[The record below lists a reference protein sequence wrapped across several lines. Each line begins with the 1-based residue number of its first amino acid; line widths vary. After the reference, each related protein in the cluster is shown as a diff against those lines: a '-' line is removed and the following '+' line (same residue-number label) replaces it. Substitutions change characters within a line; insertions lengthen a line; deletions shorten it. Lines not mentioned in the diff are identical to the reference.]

1 LPHHVPLIATIAV
14 GLAVAF
20 LLGFAAARLRLPP
33 IIGYLLAGIVVGPFT
48 PGFVADTNLAPQ
60 LAEIGV
66 ILLMFGVGM
75 HFSLADLREV
85 RNIAIPG
92 AIVQIAVATALGA
105 GMATLWGW
113 PLVSGLVFGLALS
126 VASTVV
132 LLKALEQH
140 GALDSV
146 NGRIAVGWLIVEDL
160 AMVVALVV
168 LPAVAESLGPAAASA
183 PLDWP
188 ELGRELGIALGK
200 IAVFF
205 VVIYFVG
212 VRLFPWLFA
221 QVANAGSRDLVTL
234 FVIAVALGIAYG
246 SAIVFDVSFALGAFF
261 AGVVINE
268 SKLTSRIASEAIPLE
283 NAFSVLF
290 FVSVGMLFDPAVL
303 FERPLQVVA
312 VILIVVA
319 GKSLAALLIVLAFR
333 YPLRTALTVSAS
345 LAQIGEFSFILAAMG
360 VSLTLLP
367 AEGQSLILAA
377 ALLSIMLNPLVFR
390 TIDPIER
397 LALSMQPLASWLERL
412 ARIEP
417 DRADSPVSDLRDHV
431 VLVGYG
437 RVGREIGRTLKEGNI
452 PFVVIEQNAER
463 VAKLRGQG
471 VAAIRGDASVEGVIA
486 HASLPGARMLVAAIP
501 DAFQARRM
509 LDHARKANPG
519 IDSVVRT
526 HSREELELLQEAG
539 FGLVLMAERE
549 LADRM
554 SSYVTAAFKPRAEA
568 E

>member
-20 LLGFAAARLRLPP
+20 LLGFAAARLRMPP
-33 IIGYLLAGIVVGPFT
+33 IIGYLLAGVAVGPFT
-48 PGFVADTNLAPQ
+48 PGFVADSGLAGQ

-75 HFSLADLREV
+75 HFSLADLRAV
-85 RNIAIPG
+85 RGIAIPG
-92 AIVQIAVATALGA
+92 AIAQIVVATAMGA
-105 GMATLWGW
+105 TVAMLWDW

-146 NGRIAVGWLIVEDL
+146 NGRIAVGWLVVEDI
-160 AMVVALVV
+160 AMVLALVV
-168 LPAVAESLGPAAASA
+168 LPAVAHSLGPEAGSA
-183 PLDWP
+183 PVNWAL
-188 ELGRELGIALGK
+188 LARELGIALGK
-200 IAVFF
+200 IVVFF
-205 VVIYFVG
+205 VIIHYVG

-221 QVANAGSRDLVTL
+221 QVAHTGSRELLTL
-234 FVIAVALGIAYG
+234 FVIGVALGIAYG

-268 SKLTSRIASEAIPLE
+268 SKLTSRIAAESVPLE
-283 NAFSVLF
+283 NAFAVLF

-303 FERPLQVVA
+303 LERPAQVAA

-319 GKSLAALLIVLAFR
+319 GKSFAALLIVLAFR

-360 VSLTLLP
+360 VALGLLP
-367 AEGQSLILAA
+367 AEGQSLILVG
-377 ALLSIMLNPLVFR
+377 ALLSITLNPLVFR
-390 TIDPIER
+390 TIDPVER
-397 LALSMQPLASWLERL
+397 LGLSLQPLARWLERL
-412 ARIEP
+412 ARTDP
-417 DRADSPVSDLRDHV
+417 GTTDSPIGELRDHV

-437 RVGREIGRTLKEGNI
+437 RVGREIGRTLEQAHI
-452 PFVVIEQNAER
+452 PYVVIEQNADYVQR
-463 VAKLRGQG
+463 LRQQQ
-471 VAAIRGDASVEGVIA
+471 VPAIRGDASIERVLA
-486 HASLPGARMLVAAIP
+486 HASLPSARMLVAAIP
-501 DAFQARRM
+501 DAFQARRV
-509 LDHARKANPG
+509 LEHARKVNPA

-526 HSREELELLQEAG
+526 HSRAEMKLLQDAG
-539 FGLVLMAERE
+539 FRLVLMAEQE

-554 SSYVTAAFKPRAEA
+554 SGYVTAAFRPEPAE
-568 E
+568 

>member
-20 LLGFAAARLRLPP
+20 LLGFAAARLRMPP
-33 IIGYLLAGIVVGPFT
+33 IIGYLLAGVAVGPFT
-48 PGFVADTNLAPQ
+48 PGFVADTGLAGQ

-75 HFSLADLREV
+75 HFSLADLRAV
-85 RNIAIPG
+85 RGIAIPG
-92 AIVQIAVATALGA
+92 AIAQIVVATAMGA
-105 GMATLWGW
+105 TVAMLWDW

-146 NGRIAVGWLIVEDL
+146 NGRIAVGWLVVEDI
-160 AMVVALVV
+160 AMVLALVV
-168 LPAVAESLGPAAASA
+168 LPAVAHSLGPEAGSA
-183 PLDWP
+183 PVNWTL
-188 ELGRELGIALGK
+188 LARELGIALGK
-200 IAVFF
+200 IVVFF
-205 VVIYFVG
+205 VIIHYVG

-221 QVANAGSRDLVTL
+221 QVAHTGSRELLTL
-234 FVIAVALGIAYG
+234 FVIGVALGIAYG
-246 SAIVFDVSFALGAFF
+246 SAIAFDVSFALGAFF

-268 SKLTSRIASEAIPLE
+268 SKLTSRIAAEAVPLE
-283 NAFSVLF
+283 NAFAVLF

-303 FERPLQVVA
+303 FDRPLQVLA

-319 GKSLAALLIVLAFR
+319 GKSFAALLIVLAFR

-360 VSLTLLP
+360 VALGLLP
-367 AEGQSLILAA
+367 QEGQSLILVG
-377 ALLSIMLNPLVFR
+377 ALLSITLNPLVFR
-390 TIDPIER
+390 TIDPMER
-397 LALSMQPLASWLERL
+397 LGLSLQPLAGWLERL
-412 ARIEP
+412 ARTDP
-417 DRADSPVSDLRDHV
+417 DQTGSPPLGELRDHV

-437 RVGREIGRTLKEGNI
+437 RVGREIGGTLEKAHI
-452 PFVVIEQNAER
+452 PFVVIEQNAEFVER
-463 VAKLRGQG
+463 LRQQG
-471 VAAIRGDASVEGVIA
+471 VPAIRGDASTERVLD
-486 HASLPGARMLVAAIP
+486 HAALPAARMLVAAVP

-509 LDHARKANPG
+509 LQHARKVNPT

-526 HSREELELLQEAG
+526 HSRAEFKLLQDAG
-539 FGLVLMAERE
+539 FGLVLMAEQE

-554 SSYVTAAFKPRAEA
+554 SGYVTAAFCPGPAE
-568 E
+568 

>member
-1 LPHHVPLIATIAV
+1 
-14 GLAVAF
+14 
-20 LLGFAAARLRLPP
+20 
-33 IIGYLLAGIVVGPFT
+33 
-48 PGFVADTNLAPQ
+48 
-60 LAEIGV
+60 
-66 ILLMFGVGM
+66 
-75 HFSLADLREV
+75 
-85 RNIAIPG
+85 
-92 AIVQIAVATALGA
+92 
-105 GMATLWGW
+105 
-113 PLVSGLVFGLALS
+113 
-126 VASTVV
+126 
-132 LLKALEQH
+132 
-140 GALDSV
+140 
-146 NGRIAVGWLIVEDL
+146 
-160 AMVVALVV
+160 
-168 LPAVAESLGPAAASA
+168 
-183 PLDWP
+183 
-188 ELGRELGIALGK
+188 
-200 IAVFF
+200 
-205 VVIYFVG
+205 

-471 VAAIRGDASVEGVIA
+471 VAAIRGDASIEGVIA